1 MNIPVTLAVVSLVC
15 AGLAT
20 FFNKVAASEGVY
32 FPPFLMIVNVSYLI
46 MAMVIH
52 VTQKQAFEVTPRMIW
67 IGLLVGMVGSIGY
80 ACMFFALQ
88 KGGAGS
94 VVFPIVSLGVIVS
107 VPLSIIVFREPVTA
121 TKLLGLVFGVTS
133 IIFLSR

>member
-1 MNIPVTLAVVSLVC
+1 MNIPVTLAVASLVG

-32 FPPFLMIVNVSYLI
+32 FPPFLMIVNGSYLI

-52 VTQKQAFEVTPRMIW
+52 LTQKQPFDFTPRMTW
-67 IGLLVGMVGSIGY
+67 IAILVGIIGSVSY

-107 VPLSIIVFREPVTA
+107 VPLSIIVFREPVTT
-121 TKLLGLVFGVTS
+121 TKLIGLGFGVTS

>member
-1 MNIPVTLAVVSLVC
+1 MNIPVTLAVVSLVG
-15 AGLAT
+15 AGLAM

-32 FPPFLMIVNVSYLI
+32 FPPFLMIVNVAYLI
-46 MAMVIH
+46 MAVVIH

-67 IGLLVGMVGSIGY
+67 IGLLVGMVGSVGY

-107 VPLSIIVFREPVTA
+107 VPLSMIVFREPVTA
-121 TKLLGLVFGVTS
+121 TKLLGLGFGVTS

>member
-1 MNIPVTLAVVSLVC
+1 M
-15 AGLAT
+15 
-20 FFNKVAASEGVY
+20 AASEGVY
-32 FPPFLMIVNVSYLI
+32 FPPFLMIVNGCYLI

-52 VTQKQAFEVTPRMIW
+52 LTQKQPFYVTPRMTW
-67 IGLLVGMVGSIGY
+67 IGLLVGIVGSVGY

-107 VPLSIIVFREPVTA
+107 VPLSIIVFSEPVTP
-121 TKLLGLVFGVTS
+121 TKLLGLGFGATS